1 MYSFPDLGEV
11 SFRSPHPV
19 RITAIARFLFAA
31 DKAREVVKPTMSGT
45 GARSRSSEQR
55 RWQRKLSMHNSSE
68 LYKKKEQNED
78 DSSLT
83 VDALDSRLGGIAPT
97 SKGFSK
103 SSPNRHRR
111 KRESVMPLGEY
122 ANFKGGSPSKE
133 LFMTGSGK
141 GKMSSVQPGTK
152 EMRDLETILHRC
164 LKRIFFSDPSL
175 CSNEDL
181 CSFLIGAC
189 S

>member
-1 MYSFPDLGEV
+1 
-11 SFRSPHPV
+11 
-19 RITAIARFLFAA
+19 
-31 DKAREVVKPTMSGT
+31 
-45 GARSRSSEQR
+45 
-55 RWQRKLSMHNSSE
+55 
-68 LYKKKEQNED
+68 
-78 DSSLT
+78 
-83 VDALDSRLGGIAPT
+83 
-97 SKGFSK
+97 
-103 SSPNRHRR
+103 
-111 KRESVMPLGEY
+111 MPLGEY

-175 CSNEDL
+175 CSNEYFIRDRLSQSNQGMIEQIL
-181 CSFLIGAC
+181 CKQVSFHSI